1 MSDGIR
7 SGVNWMRENFR
18 SSTRA
23 IVWMSSVLAR
33 PGRADDQAVAAD
45 EQRHQHLLDDL
56 VLADDD
62 LLQLGDDLLPA
73 GVHPVGERDVVG
85 RREIDDVTHHGVVV
99 VSLIGDG
106 LRSEMRV

>member
-7 SGVNWMRENFR
+7 SGVNWMRENLR

-23 IVWMSSVLAR
+23 IVWISSVLAR

-56 VLADDD
+56 VLPDDD
-62 LLQLGDDLLPA
+62 LFSARDDLLPA
-73 GVHPVGERDVVG
+73 RLHPIRERDDRLAIPDQ
-85 RREIDDVTHHGVVV
+85 RRRTP
-99 VSLIGDG
+99 
-106 LRSEMRV
+106 